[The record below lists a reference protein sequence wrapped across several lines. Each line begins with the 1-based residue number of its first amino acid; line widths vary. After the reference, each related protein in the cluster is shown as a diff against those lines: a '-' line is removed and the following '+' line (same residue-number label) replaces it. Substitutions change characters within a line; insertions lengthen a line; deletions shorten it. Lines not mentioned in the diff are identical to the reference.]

1 MIKYFP
7 YLFLGLLF
15 ACGGQPTSEQ
25 IIEDTPVFEQIS
37 ANASGIHFANTL
49 QEDVST
55 KENLL
60 DFDFF
65 YNGAGVGIA
74 DLNNDGLDDVF
85 FCGNQAENKL
95 YLNKGD
101 LQFEDIS
108 EKAGI
113 NVNKKWANGV
123 TFADVNADGWLDIYV
138 SQGGPFD
145 ANEKMNLLFI
155 NQQDST
161 FIESA
166 EAYGLNDNG
175 ISTQSVFFDYDK
187 DGDLDCMVMNE
198 NLLFG
203 IDPFNF
209 YKMIGVNRALFWNSC
224 SHLYQNNGGKFADV
238 TEAAGLLQPS
248 FGLGLVASDIND
260 DGWIDLYVANDY
272 YLPDALYINR
282 KDGTFSDDIKRKT
295 KQVSFYGMGADI
307 ADLNNDGLQD
317 IFVLD
322 MASQD
327 HYRAKTLMAS
337 MSTANFN
344 MLVNNFKFPHQ
355 YMFNS
360 LQMNTGIGQF
370 ANVAQ
375 MAGIAKTDWSWAG
388 LMVDWDN
395 DGQKEIFVSNGY
407 RKYALDNDF
416 KQEVD
421 KVKKQYD
428 GNVPTAV
435 KRNLYEMMPTEKLPN
450 VLYKNE
456 GNLHFKDIADKWGL
470 GAPSYSNG
478 AAYADL
484 DNDGD
489 LELVVNN
496 IDEKAFLY
504 KNLTT
509 EQGRGNYLRIK
520 ATDNANETFAKVY
533 IKYDGKVQMMENK
546 RVKGYLSATENVAH
560 FGLGTYE
567 KVDTVSVFFTDG
579 TVAEQ
584 YNVRVNQVVEITSAS
599 IPIPIPI
606 AIGIGIGI
614 GTSSGSTT
622 ASTQNSLFQQVSI
635 GSLKLFFK
643 HKENAYNDFAKEILL
658 PYKQSTLG
666 PVLTKGDINGDGKV
680 DLFVGGA
687 SGQAGRLFI
696 QENGK
701 FRSVKPEILIA
712 DAAAE
717 DMEAAFLDIDGD
729 GDQDL
734 YVVSGGNAFSANATN
749 YIDRLYLNDG
759 KGNLSK
765 SSTNF
770 SEFGTSG
777 KSVTPIDYDKDGD
790 MDLLVGNRITPQ
802 SYPKAAPSFIF
813 ENDDGIFKNVTEDIA
828 PELSNFGIINKVIA
842 TDFDQDGWQDFIA
855 VGEWTGIGIFQNQ
868 KGTFRDIS
876 DESDLT
882 NEKGWWF
889 SVSETDVNHDGLKD
903 YIVGNV
909 GLNIKHKASPASPFK
924 VYGNDFDANG
934 TFDVVLTSKYKGEYV
949 PSRGKECSSQQMP
962 FIKDKFPSYDEFAK
976 ASLEDIYGDKLNTS
990 VQAEANTFQS
1000 IILINKGKGVF
1011 EKSALPSQAQSFPL
1025 LTAVYYDVN
1034 QDGFEDAIIAGNI
1047 YDMEV
1052 ETPRLDGGSGM
1063 VLLSNQV
1070 DGYTV
1075 ASAAETG
1082 LFIDGDVKDLELVDI
1097 DGVAY
1102 LVAGRNGGLLSVFK
1116 VGQQQNL

>member
-1 MIKYFP
+1 MIKFVP
-7 YLFLGLLF
+7 YLFLFLLF
-15 ACGGQPTSEQ
+15 ACGNQPTGNS
-25 IIEDTPVFEQIS
+25 ITDNTPVFEQVS

-74 DLNNDGLDDVF
+74 DLNNDGLADIF
-85 FCGNQAENKL
+85 FCGNQEENKL

-101 LQFEDIS
+101 LAFEDIS
-108 EKAGI
+108 KKAGI
-113 NVNKKWANGV
+113 NANKKWANGV

-145 ANEKMNLLFI
+145 AADKKNLLYI

-161 FIESA
+161 FVESA
-166 EAYGLNDNG
+166 EAYGLDDNG

-203 IDPFNF
+203 LDPFNF
-209 YKMIGVNRALFWNSC
+209 YKMIGVNDALFWNSC
-224 SHLYQNNGGKFADV
+224 SHLYQNNNGKFTDV
-238 TEAAGLLQPS
+238 TEAAGLLKPS

-260 DGWIDLYVANDY
+260 DGWIDIYVANDY

-282 KDGTFSDDIKRKT
+282 KDGTFSDDIKSKT

-337 MSTANFN
+337 MSTDNFN
-344 MLVNNFKFPHQ
+344 MLVNNFKYPHQ

-370 ANVAQ
+370 TNTAQ
-375 MAGIAKTDWSWAG
+375 MAGISKTDWSWAG

-407 RKYALDNDF
+407 RRYALDNDF
-416 KQEVD
+416 KKEVD
-421 KVKKQYD
+421 KVKEQYKGD
-428 GNVPTAV
+428 VPTAI
-435 KRNLYEMMPTEKLPN
+435 KRNLYGMMPTEKLPN

-456 GNLHFKDIADKWGL
+456 GNFHFKDIAKNWGL

-509 EQGRGNYLRIK
+509 EQGRGNYLRVK
-520 ATDNANETFAKVY
+520 AEGNSTEAFSKVY
-533 IKYDGKVQMMENK
+533 IKYDGKMQMMESK

-560 FGLGTYE
+560 FGLGDVEEIDSVVVVWPRGSVTTITNIAANKTIE
-567 KVDTVSVFFTDG
+567 VGIKKSVVDDYKNPTNT
-579 TVAEQ
+579 T
-584 YNVRVNQVVEITSAS
+584 NQ
-599 IPIPIPI
+599 
-606 AIGIGIGI
+606 
-614 GTSSGSTT
+614 
-622 ASTQNSLFQQVSI
+622 LFQQVSI

-643 HKENAYNDFAKEILL
+643 HKENVYDDFAKEILL

-666 PVLTKGDINGDGKV
+666 PILSQGDINGDGKT

-687 SGQAGRLFI
+687 TGQAGRLFL

-701 FRSVKPEILIA
+701 FRSVKPEVLIS

-717 DMEAAFLDIDGD
+717 DMEAAFFDIDGD

-734 YVVSGGNAFSANATN
+734 YVVSGGNAFSADAAN
-749 YIDRLYLNDG
+749 YTDRLYLNDG

-765 SSTNF
+765 ASTNF

-777 KSVTPIDYDKDGD
+777 KSVTPIDYDNDGD
-790 MDLLVGNRITPQ
+790 LDLLVGNRITPQ

-813 ENDDGIFKNVTEDIA
+813 ENENGNFTNVTEDIA

-842 TDFDQDGWQDFIA
+842 TDFDQDGWMDFIA
-855 VGEWTGIGIFQNQ
+855 VGEWTGIGLFQNQ
-868 KGTFRDIS
+868 QGTFRDVS
-876 DESDLT
+876 GESDLT

-889 SVSETDVNHDGLKD
+889 SVSETDVNNDGLKD
-903 YIVGNV
+903 YIIGNV
-909 GLNIKHKASPASPFK
+909 GLNIKHKASADSPFK

-976 ASLEDIYGDKLNTS
+976 ASLEDVYGDKLKSS

-1000 IILINKGKGVF
+1000 IILINKGNGIF
-1011 EKSALPSQAQSFPL
+1011 EKAALPNPAQSFPL
-1025 LTAVYYDVN
+1025 LSAVFYDVN
-1034 QDGFEDAIIAGNI
+1034 KDGFEDAIIAGNI

-1075 ASAAETG
+1075 VSPAETG
-1082 LFIDGDVKDLELVDI
+1082 LFIDGDVKDLELIGV
-1097 DGVAY
+1097 DGVSY
-1102 LVAGRNGGLLSVFK
+1102 LVASRNGGLLSVFK
-1116 VGQQQNL
+1116 VGNSVSF

>member
-1 MIKYFP
+1 MIKYIP
-7 YLFLGLLF
+7 YLLLGLLF
-15 ACGGQPTSEQ
+15 ACGGQPTGNQVGEN
-25 IIEDTPVFEQIS
+25 TPVFEQVS
-37 ANASGIHFANTL
+37 ANTSGIHFANIL
-49 QEDVST
+49 KEDVST

-74 DLNNDGLDDVF
+74 DLNNDGLDDIF
-85 FCGNQAENKL
+85 FCGNQTLNKL

-101 LQFEDIS
+101 LKFEDIS
-108 EKAGI
+108 ESAGI
-113 NVNKKWANGV
+113 NVNKRWSNGV

-138 SQGGPFD
+138 SQGGPYDVD
-145 ANEKMNLLFI
+145 AKSNLLYI
-155 NQQDST
+155 NQKDLT
-161 FIESA
+161 FVESA
-166 EAYGLNDNG
+166 EAYGLGDKG

-203 IDPFNF
+203 VDPFNF
-209 YKMIGVNRALFWNSC
+209 YKMIGVNPSLFWNSC
-224 SHLYQNNGGKFADV
+224 SHLYQNNAGKFTDV
-238 TEAAGLLQPS
+238 TKAAGLLQPS
-248 FGLGLVASDIND
+248 FGLGLVASDVND
-260 DGWIDLYVANDY
+260 DGWIDIYVANDY

-282 KDGTFSDDIKRKT
+282 KDGTFSDDIKSKT

-337 MSTANFN
+337 MSTENFS

-355 YMFNS
+355 YMFNT
-360 LQMNTGIGQF
+360 LQMNTGAGQF
-370 ANVAQ
+370 SNAAQ

-407 RKYALDNDF
+407 RRYALDNDF
-416 KQEVD
+416 KAEVD

-428 GNVPTAV
+428 GKVPTAV
-435 KRNLYEMMPTEKLPN
+435 KRNLYAMMPTEKLPN
-450 VLYKNE
+450 ILYKNK
-456 GNLHFKDIADKWGL
+456 GNFHFKNIADQWGL

-496 IDEKAFLY
+496 IDKKAFLY

-509 EQGRGNYLRIK
+509 EQGRGNYLRVK
-520 ATDNANETFAKVY
+520 TTEDTKEAFAKVY
-533 IKYDGKVQMMENK
+533 IKYDGKVQMMEHK

-560 FGLGTYE
+560 FGLGAYE
-567 KVDTVSVFFTDG
+567 KVDTVSVVFADG
-579 TVAEQ
+579 TVSEQ
-584 YNVRVNQVVEITSAS
+584 YNVPVNQVLTMESAS
-599 IPIPIPI
+599 R
-606 AIGIGIGI
+606 
-614 GTSSGSTT
+614 TSSSGSTKT
-622 ASTQNSLFQQVSI
+622 STQNNLFQQVSI

-643 HKENAYNDFAKEILL
+643 HKENVYDDFAKEVLL

-666 PVLTKGDINGDGKV
+666 PILTKGDINGDGKT

-687 SGQAGRLFI
+687 AGQAGRLFI

-701 FRSVKPEILIA
+701 FNSVKPEILIA

-717 DMEAAFLDIDGD
+717 DMEAAFVDVDGD

-734 YVVSGGNAFSANATN
+734 YVVSGGNAFSADAAN
-749 YIDRLYLNDG
+749 YTDRLYLNDG
-759 KGNLSK
+759 RGNLSK
-765 SSTNF
+765 ATTNF

-813 ENDDGIFKNVTEDIA
+813 ENNNGTFTNVTEDIA

-855 VGEWTGIGIFQNQ
+855 VGEWTSIGIFQNQ
-868 KGTFRDIS
+868 QGTFRDIS
-876 DESDLT
+876 DESNLD

-889 SVSETDVNHDGLKD
+889 SVSETDVNNDSLKD

-909 GLNIKHKASPASPFK
+909 GLNIKHKASVESPFK

-976 ASLEDIYGDKLNTS
+976 ASLEDVYGDKLNTS
-990 VQAEANTFQS
+990 VQAEANTFES
-1000 IILINKGKGVF
+1000 IVLINKGKGVF
-1011 EKSALPSQAQSFPL
+1011 KKATLPTQAQSFPL

-1034 QDGFEDAIIAGNI
+1034 NDGFEDAIIAGNI

-1075 ASAAETG
+1075 VSPAETG
-1082 LFIDGDVKDLELVDI
+1082 LFIDGDVKDLELIAVD
-1097 DGVAY
+1097 GTTY
-1102 LVAGRNGGLLSVFK
+1102 LVAGRNSGLLSVFA
-1116 VGQQQNL
+1116 VGNSPSL

>member
-1 MIKYFP
+1 MIKFVP
-7 YLFLGLLF
+7 YLLLMILF
-15 ACGGQPTSEQ
+15 ACGDQPTGNQ
-25 IIEDTPVFEQIS
+25 ITENTPVFEKVS
-37 ANASGIHFANTL
+37 ANASGIHFANNI

-74 DLNNDGLDDVF
+74 DLNNDGLDDIF
-85 FCGNQAENKL
+85 FCGNQEENKL

-108 EKAGI
+108 KKAGL
-113 NVNKKWANGV
+113 NTNKQWSNGV

-138 SQGGPFD
+138 SQGGPYD
-145 ANEKMNLLFI
+145 ANEKKNLLFI

-161 FIESA
+161 FVESA
-166 EAYGLNDNG
+166 EAYGLADNG

-203 IDPFNF
+203 VDPFNF
-209 YKMIGVNRALFWNSC
+209 YKMIGVNDALFRNSC
-224 SHLYQNNGGKFADV
+224 SHLYQNNGGKFTDV

-248 FGLGLVASDIND
+248 FGLGLVASDVND

-282 KDGTFSDDIKRKT
+282 KDGTFSDEIKRKT
-295 KQVSFYGMGADI
+295 NQISFYGMGADI

-337 MSTANFN
+337 MSTDNFN
-344 MLVNNFKFPHQ
+344 MLVNNFKYPHQ

-360 LQMNTGIGQF
+360 LQMNSGIGQF
-370 ANVAQ
+370 NNFAQ

-416 KQEVD
+416 KNEVD
-421 KVKKQYD
+421 KVKNQYD

-456 GNLHFKDIADKWGL
+456 GNFHFKDIADKWGL

-504 KNLTT
+504 KNLST

-520 ATDNANETFAKVY
+520 LAANSKEAFAKVY
-533 IKYDGKVQMMENK
+533 IKYDGKVQMMETK

-560 FGLGTYE
+560 FGLGNIE
-567 KVDTVSVFFTDG
+567 KVDTVSVVFEDG

-584 YNVRVNQVVEITSAS
+584 YNVPVNQVLEMESAS
-599 IPIPIPI
+599 R
-606 AIGIGIGI
+606 
-614 GTSSGSTT
+614 TLSSGSTKAT
-622 ASTQNSLFQQVSI
+622 NPNSLFQQVSI

-643 HKENAYNDFAKEILL
+643 HKENTYNDFAKEILL

-666 PVLTKGDINGDGKV
+666 PILTKGDINGDGKE

-696 QENGK
+696 QQDGK
-701 FRSVKPEILIA
+701 FKSIKPEVFIA

-734 YVVSGGNAFSANATN
+734 YVVSGGNAFSGNAAN
-749 YIDRLYLNDG
+749 YIDRLYFNDG

-765 SSTNF
+765 STNNNF
-770 SEFGTSG
+770 SEFGVSG

-802 SYPKAAPSFIF
+802 SYPKSAPSFIF
-813 ENDDGIFKNVTEDIA
+813 ENDNGTFTNVTEDIA
-828 PELSNFGIINKVIA
+828 PELTNFGIINKVIA
-842 TDFDQDGWQDFIA
+842 TDFDKDGWQDFIA

-868 KGTFRDIS
+868 NGTFRDIS

-882 NEKGWWF
+882 DEKGWWF
-889 SVSETDVNHDGLKD
+889 SVSETDINKDELKD
-903 YIVGNV
+903 YIIGNV
-909 GLNIKHKASPASPFK
+909 GLNIKHKASPDSPFK

-949 PSRGKECSSQQMP
+949 PSRGRECSSQQMP

-976 ASLEDIYGDKLNTS
+976 ASLEDVYGDKLNTS
-990 VQAEANTFQS
+990 VQAEATTFAS
-1000 IILINKGKGVF
+1000 IVLINKGKGVF
-1011 EKSALPSQAQSFPL
+1011 EQKALPNLAQSFPL
-1025 LTAVYYDVN
+1025 LSAVFHDVN
-1034 QDGFEDAIIAGNI
+1034 QDGFEDAIIGGTI

-1052 ETPRLDGGSGM
+1052 ETPRLDGGSGL
-1063 VLLSNQV
+1063 VLLSNQA

-1075 ASAAETG
+1075 ANPVETG
-1082 LFIDGDVKDLELVDI
+1082 LYIEGDVKDLELISV
-1097 DGVAY
+1097 GGTRY
-1102 LVAGRNGGLLSVFK
+1102 LVAGRNGGLLSVFA
-1116 VGQQQNL
+1116 VGSSPEL

>member
-1 MIKYFP
+1 MIKYIP
-7 YLFLGLLF
+7 YLLLGLLF
-15 ACGGQPTSEQ
+15 ACGGQITGNQTGEN
-25 IIEDTPVFEQIS
+25 TPVFEQIP
-37 ANASGIHFANTL
+37 ANASGIHFANIL
-49 QEDVST
+49 KEDVST

-74 DLNNDGLDDVF
+74 DLNNDGLEDIF
-85 FCGNQAENKL
+85 FCGNQAQNKL

-101 LQFEDIS
+101 LKFEDIS
-108 EKAGI
+108 EQAGI
-113 NVNKKWANGV
+113 NANKRWSNGV

-138 SQGGPFD
+138 SQGGPYDVD
-145 ANEKMNLLFI
+145 AKMNLLYI
-155 NQQDST
+155 NQKDLT
-161 FIESA
+161 FVESA
-166 EAYGLNDNG
+166 EAYGLDDKG

-203 IDPFNF
+203 VDPFNF
-209 YKMIGVNRALFWNSC
+209 YKMIGVNRSLFWNSC
-224 SHLYQNNGGKFADV
+224 SHLYQNNDGKFTDV

-248 FGLGLVASDIND
+248 FGLGLVASDVND
-260 DGWIDLYVANDY
+260 DGWIDIYVANDY

-282 KDGTFSDDIKRKT
+282 KNGTFSDDIKSKT

-337 MSTANFN
+337 MSTSNFS
-344 MLVNNFKFPHQ
+344 MLVDNFKFPHQ
-355 YMFNS
+355 YMFNT
-360 LQMNTGIGQF
+360 LQMNTGAGQF
-370 ANVAQ
+370 NNVAQ

-407 RKYALDNDF
+407 RRYALDNDF
-416 KQEVD
+416 KAEVD

-428 GNVPTAV
+428 GKVPTAI
-435 KRNLYEMMPTEKLPN
+435 KRNLYDMMPTEKLPN
-450 VLYKNE
+450 VLYRNE

-520 ATDNANETFAKVY
+520 ATDNTKEAFAKIY

-560 FGLGTYE
+560 FGLGAYE
-567 KVDTVSVFFTDG
+567 TVDTVSVVFADG

-584 YNVRVNQVVEITSAS
+584 YNVPVNQVLTID
-599 IPIPIPI
+599 
-606 AIGIGIGI
+606 
-614 GTSSGSTT
+614 SGSSNSSSESTK
-622 ASTQNSLFQQVSI
+622 ASNQNKFFQQVSI

-643 HKENAYNDFAKEILL
+643 HKENLYNDFAEEILL

-666 PVLTKGDINGDGKV
+666 PILTKGDINGDGKE
-680 DLFVGGA
+680 DLFIGGA
-687 SGQAGRLFI
+687 AGQAGRLFV

-701 FRSVKPEILIA
+701 FKSVKPEVLIA

-734 YVVSGGNAFSANATN
+734 YVVSGGNAFSANAAN
-749 YIDRLYLNDG
+749 YTDRLYLNDG

-813 ENDDGIFKNVTEDIA
+813 ENNNGTFTNVTEDIA
-828 PELSNFGIINKVIA
+828 PALRNFGIINKVIA
-842 TDFDQDGWQDFIA
+842 TDFDQDGWMDFIA

-868 KGTFRDIS
+868 KGTFKDIS
-876 DESDLT
+876 DKSDLT
-882 NEKGWWF
+882 SEKGWWF
-889 SVSETDVNHDGLKD
+889 SVSETDVNNDGLKD

-909 GLNIKHKASPASPFK
+909 GLNIKHKASPDSPFK

-976 ASLEDIYGDKLNTS
+976 ASLEDVYGDKLNSS

-1000 IILINKGKGVF
+1000 ILLINKGKGVF
-1011 EKSALPSQAQSFPL
+1011 EKSALPRPAQSFPL

-1034 QDGFEDAIIAGNI
+1034 NDGFEDAIIAGNI

-1075 ASAAETG
+1075 VSAAETG
-1082 LFIDGDVKDLELVDI
+1082 LFIDGDVKDLELISI
-1097 DGVAY
+1097 DGVSY
-1102 LVAGRNGGLLSVFK
+1102 LVAGRNGGLLGVFA
-1116 VGQQQNL
+1116 VGNSPSL

>member
-1 MIKYFP
+1 MVSPLPMSMPMVGWIFMCLKV
-7 YLFLGLLF
+7 GLLMPN
-15 ACGGQPTSEQ
+15 AKRKTSYYTSINKILTFTE
-25 IIEDTPVFEQIS
+25 S
-37 ANASGIHFANTL
+37 A
-49 QEDVST
+49 E
-55 KENLL
+55 E
-60 DFDFF
+60 
-65 YNGAGVGIA
+65 Y
-74 DLNNDGLDDVF
+74 GLDD
-85 FCGNQAENKL
+85 K
-95 YLNKGD
+95 
-101 LQFEDIS
+101 
-108 EKAGI
+108 
-113 NVNKKWANGV
+113 
-123 TFADVNADGWLDIYV
+123 
-138 SQGGPFD
+138 
-145 ANEKMNLLFI
+145 
-155 NQQDST
+155 
-161 FIESA
+161 
-166 EAYGLNDNG
+166 G

-203 IDPFNF
+203 VDPFNF
-209 YKMIGVNRALFWNSC
+209 YKMIGVNPSLFWNSC
-224 SHLYQNNGGKFADV
+224 SHLYQNNDGKFTDV

-248 FGLGLVASDIND
+248 FGLGLVASDVND
-260 DGWIDLYVANDY
+260 DGWIDIYVANDY

-282 KDGTFSDDIKRKT
+282 KNGTFSDDIKSKT

-337 MSTANFN
+337 MSTDNFS
-344 MLVNNFKFPHQ
+344 MLVDNFKFPHQ

-360 LQMNTGIGQF
+360 LQMNTGAGQF
-370 ANVAQ
+370 NNVAQ

-407 RKYALDNDF
+407 RRYALDNDF
-416 KQEVD
+416 KAEVD

-428 GNVPTAV
+428 GNVPTAI
-435 KRNLYEMMPTEKLPN
+435 KRNLYAMMPTEKLPN
-450 VLYKNE
+450 VLYRNE

-520 ATDNANETFAKVY
+520 ATDGTKEAFAKVY

-567 KVDTVSVFFTDG
+567 TVDTVSVLFADG
-579 TVAEQ
+579 TVSEQ
-584 YNVRVNQVVEITSAS
+584 YNLPVNQVLKITSAS
-599 IPIPIPI
+599 S
-606 AIGIGIGI
+606 
-614 GTSSGSTT
+614 TSSSGSTKV
-622 ASTQNSLFQQVSI
+622 SSQNKLFQQVSI

-666 PVLTKGDINGDGKV
+666 PILTKGDINGDGKT

-687 SGQAGRLFI
+687 AGQAGRLFV

-701 FRSVKPEILIA
+701 FKSIKPEALIT

-734 YVVSGGNAFSANATN
+734 YVVSGGNAFSANAAN
-749 YIDRLYLNDG
+749 YTDRLYLNDG

-765 SSTNF
+765 ANTNF

-813 ENDDGIFKNVTEDIA
+813 ENNNGTFTNVTEDIA
-828 PELSNFGIINKVIA
+828 PELSKFGIINKVIA
-842 TDFDQDGWQDFIA
+842 TDFDNDGWQDFIA
-855 VGEWTGIGIFQNQ
+855 VGEWTGIGLFQNQ
-868 KGTFRDIS
+868 QGTFRNIS
-876 DESDLT
+876 GESDLD

-889 SVSETDVNHDGLKD
+889 SVSETDVNNDGLKD

-909 GLNIKHKASPASPFK
+909 GLNIKHKASADSPFK

-976 ASLEDIYGDKLNTS
+976 ASLEDVYGDKLNTS

-1000 IILINKGKGVF
+1000 ILLINKGDGVF
-1011 EKSALPSQAQSFPL
+1011 EKATLPSSAQSFPL

-1034 QDGFEDAIIAGNI
+1034 NDGFEDAIIAGNI

-1070 DGYTV
+1070 DGYTLV
-1075 ASAAETG
+1075 SAAETG
-1082 LFIDGDVKDLELVDI
+1082 LFIDGDVKDLELISVD
-1097 DGVAY
+1097 GTSY
-1102 LVAGRNGGLLSVFK
+1102 LVAGRNGGLLSVFAF
-1116 VGQQQNL
+1116 GDSPSL

>member
-1 MIKYFP
+1 MLKYIP
-7 YLFLGLLF
+7 YLLLGLLF
-15 ACGGQPTSEQ
+15 ACGGQSTGHQ
-25 IIEDTPVFEQIS
+25 ISKNTPVFEQVS
-37 ANASGIHFANTL
+37 ASASGIHFANNL

-74 DLNNDGLDDVF
+74 DLNNDGLDDIF
-85 FCGNQAENKL
+85 FCGNQAANKL

-113 NVNKKWANGV
+113 NANKKWSNGV

-145 ANEKMNLLFI
+145 AAEKKNLLYI

-161 FIESA
+161 FVESA
-166 EAYGLNDNG
+166 KAYGLDDEG
-175 ISTQSVFFDYDK
+175 ISTQAVFFDYDK

-203 IDPFNF
+203 VDPFNF
-209 YKMIGVNRALFWNSC
+209 YKMIGVNKSLFWNSC
-224 SHLYQNNGGKFADV
+224 SHLYQNNDGKFSDV

-248 FGLGLVASDIND
+248 FGLGLVASDVND

-282 KDGTFSDDIKRKT
+282 KNGTFSDEIKNKT

-337 MSTANFN
+337 MSTDNFS
-344 MLVNNFKFPHQ
+344 MLVNNFKYPHQ

-360 LQMNTGIGQF
+360 LQINTGIGQF
-370 ANVAQ
+370 TNRAQ
-375 MAGIAKTDWSWAG
+375 MAGISKTDWSWAG

-395 DGQKEIFVSNGY
+395 DGEKEIFVSNGY
-407 RKYALDNDF
+407 RRYALDNDF

-421 KVKKQYD
+421 KVKEQYKGD
-428 GNVPTAV
+428 VPTAV
-435 KRNLYEMMPTEKLPN
+435 KRNLYSMMPTEKLPN

-456 GNLHFKDIADKWGL
+456 GDFHFKDIAKNWGL

-504 KNLTT
+504 KNLST

-520 ATDNANETFAKVY
+520 TTNNAQEAFAKVY

-567 KVDTVSVFFTDG
+567 KVDTVSIIFADG
-579 TVAEQ
+579 TVSEQ
-584 YNVRVNQVVEITSAS
+584 YDVPVNQILTIESDS
-599 IPIPIPI
+599 RNS
-606 AIGIGIGI
+606 GI
-614 GTSSGSTT
+614 SSPKNT
-622 ASTQNSLFQQVSI
+622 ASNNLFEQVSI

-643 HKENAYNDFAKEILL
+643 HKENRYDDFAKEILL

-666 PVLTKGDINGDGKV
+666 PILTKGDVNGDGKT

-687 SGQAGRLFI
+687 SGQAGRLFV

-701 FRSVKPEILIA
+701 FRSVKPEVLIA

-717 DMEAAFLDIDGD
+717 DMEAAFFDIDGD

-734 YVVSGGNAFSANATN
+734 YVVSGGNAFAANAAN
-749 YIDRLYLNDG
+749 YRDRLYINDG

-765 SSTNF
+765 STNNF
-770 SEFGTSG
+770 SDFGVSG
-777 KSVTPIDYDKDGD
+777 KSVTPIDYDNDGD
-790 MDLLVGNRITPQ
+790 LDLLVGNRITPQ

-813 ENDDGIFKNVTEDIA
+813 ENEKGTFTNVTEDIA

-842 TDFDQDGWQDFIA
+842 TDFDNDGDQDFIA

-868 KGTFRDIS
+868 NGTFRDIS
-876 DESDLT
+876 EESDLT

-889 SVSETDVNHDGLKD
+889 SVSETDVNNDGLKD

-909 GLNIKHKASPASPFK
+909 GLNIKHKASTDSPFK

-976 ASLEDIYGDKLNTS
+976 ASLEDVYGDKLNTS

-1000 IILINKGKGVF
+1000 IVLLNKGKGVF
-1011 EKSALPSQAQSFPL
+1011 EKSALPNPAQSFPL
-1025 LTAVYYDVN
+1025 LTAVYYDLN
-1034 QDGFEDAIIAGNI
+1034 NDGFEDAIIAGNI

-1075 ASAAETG
+1075 VSPAETG
-1082 LFIDGDVKDLELVDI
+1082 LFIDGDAKDLELIAV
-1097 DGVAY
+1097 GGTSY
-1102 LVAGRNGGLLSVFK
+1102 LVAGQNGGLLSVFR

>member
-1 MIKYFP
+1 MIKYIP
-7 YLFLGLLF
+7 YLLLGLLF
-15 ACGGQPTSEQ
+15 ACGGQTTGNQ
-25 IIEDTPVFEQIS
+25 IGENTPVFEQVS

-49 QEDVST
+49 KEDVST

-74 DLNNDGLDDVF
+74 DLNNDGLEDIF
-85 FCGNQAENKL
+85 FCGNQTQNKL

-101 LQFEDIS
+101 LKFEDIS

-113 NVNKKWANGV
+113 NANKRWSNGV

-138 SQGGPFD
+138 SQGGPYD
-145 ANEKMNLLFI
+145 VNAKSNLLYI

-161 FIESA
+161 FVESA
-166 EAYGLNDNG
+166 EVYGLDDKG

-203 IDPFNF
+203 VDPFNF
-209 YKMIGVNRALFWNSC
+209 YKMIGVNRSLFWNSC
-224 SHLYQNNGGKFADV
+224 SHLYQNNDGKFTDV

-248 FGLGLVASDIND
+248 FGLGLVASDVND
-260 DGWIDLYVANDY
+260 DGWIDIYVANDY

-282 KDGTFSDDIKRKT
+282 KNGTFSDDIKSKT

-337 MSTANFN
+337 MSTDNFS
-344 MLVNNFKFPHQ
+344 MLVDNFKFPHQ

-360 LQMNTGIGQF
+360 LQMNTGAGQF
-370 ANVAQ
+370 NNVAQ

-407 RKYALDNDF
+407 RRYALDNDF
-416 KQEVD
+416 KAEVD

-428 GNVPTAV
+428 GKVPTAV
-435 KRNLYEMMPTEKLPN
+435 KRNLYDMMPTEKLPN

-456 GNLHFKDIADKWGL
+456 GNLHFKDIANKWGL

-478 AAYADL
+478 AVYADL

-520 ATDNANETFAKVY
+520 ATDGTKEAFAKVY

-560 FGLGTYE
+560 FGLGAYKT
-567 KVDTVSVFFTDG
+567 VDTVSVVFADG

-584 YNVRVNQVVEITSAS
+584 YNVPVNQVVEITSAS
-599 IPIPIPI
+599 R
-606 AIGIGIGI
+606 
-614 GTSSGSTT
+614 TLSSGSTK
-622 ASTQNSLFQQVSI
+622 APAANQLFQQVSI

-643 HKENAYNDFAKEILL
+643 HKENAYDDFAKEILL

-666 PVLTKGDINGDGKV
+666 PILTKGDVNGDGKA

-687 SGQAGRLFI
+687 AGQAGRLFI

-701 FRSVKPEILIA
+701 FKSVKPEVLIA

-734 YVVSGGNAFSANATN
+734 YVVSGGNAFSADAAN
-749 YIDRLYLNDG
+749 YTDRLYLNDG

-802 SYPKAAPSFIF
+802 SYPKPAPSFIF
-813 ENDDGIFKNVTEDIA
+813 ENNNGTFTNVTEDIA

-842 TDFDQDGWQDFIA
+842 TDFDQDGWMDFIA
-855 VGEWTGIGIFQNQ
+855 VGEWTGIGLFQNQ
-868 KGTFRDIS
+868 QGTFRDIS
-876 DESDLT
+876 GESDLD

-889 SVSETDVNHDGLKD
+889 SVSETDVNNDGLKD

-909 GLNIKHKASPASPFK
+909 GLNIKHKASAESPFK

-976 ASLEDIYGDKLNTS
+976 ASLEDVYGDKLNTL
-990 VQAEANTFQS
+990 VQAEANTFES
-1000 IILINKGKGVF
+1000 ILLINKGKGVF
-1011 EKSALPSQAQSFPL
+1011 EKSALPRPAQSFPL
-1025 LTAVYYDVN
+1025 LTAVYHDVN
-1034 QDGFEDAIIAGNI
+1034 KDGFEDAIIAGNI
-1047 YDMEV
+1047 YDTEV

-1075 ASAAETG
+1075 VSPAETG
-1082 LFIDGDVKDLELVDI
+1082 LFIDGDVKDLELISI

-1102 LVAGRNGGLLSVFK
+1102 LVAGRNGGLLSVFA
-1116 VGQQQNL
+1116 VGNSPSL

>member
-1 MIKYFP
+1 MIKYIP
-7 YLFLGLLF
+7 YLLLGLLF
-15 ACGGQPTSEQ
+15 ACGGQTTRNQ
-25 IIEDTPVFEQIS
+25 IGENTPVFEQVS

-49 QEDVST
+49 KEDVST

-74 DLNNDGLDDVF
+74 DLNNDGLEDIF
-85 FCGNQAENKL
+85 FCGNQAQNKL

-101 LQFEDIS
+101 LKFEDIS

-113 NVNKKWANGV
+113 NANKRWSNGV

-138 SQGGPFD
+138 SQGGPYD
-145 ANEKMNLLFI
+145 VNAKSNLLYI

-161 FIESA
+161 FVESA
-166 EAYGLNDNG
+166 EVYGLDDKG

-203 IDPFNF
+203 VDPFNF
-209 YKMIGVNRALFWNSC
+209 YKMIGVNRSLFWNSC
-224 SHLYQNNGGKFADV
+224 SHLYQNNDGKFTDV

-248 FGLGLVASDIND
+248 FGLGLVASDVND
-260 DGWIDLYVANDY
+260 DGWIDIYVANDY

-282 KDGTFSDDIKRKT
+282 KNGTFSDDIKSKT

-337 MSTANFN
+337 MSTDNFS
-344 MLVNNFKFPHQ
+344 MLVDNFKFPHQ

-360 LQMNTGIGQF
+360 LQMNTGAGQF
-370 ANVAQ
+370 NNVAQ

-407 RKYALDNDF
+407 RRYALDNDF
-416 KQEVD
+416 KAEVD

-428 GNVPTAV
+428 GKVPTAV
-435 KRNLYEMMPTEKLPN
+435 KRNLYDMMPTEKLPN

-456 GNLHFKDIADKWGL
+456 GNLHFKDIANKWGL

-520 ATDNANETFAKVY
+520 ATDGTKEAFAKVY

-560 FGLGTYE
+560 FGLGAYKT
-567 KVDTVSVFFTDG
+567 VDTVSVVFADG

-584 YNVRVNQVVEITSAS
+584 YNVPVNQVVEITSAS
-599 IPIPIPI
+599 R
-606 AIGIGIGI
+606 
-614 GTSSGSTT
+614 TLSSGSTK
-622 ASTQNSLFQQVSI
+622 APAANQLFQQVSI

-643 HKENAYNDFAKEILL
+643 HKENAYDDFAKEILL

-666 PVLTKGDINGDGKV
+666 PILTKGDVNGDGKA

-687 SGQAGRLFI
+687 AGQAGRLFI

-701 FRSVKPEILIA
+701 FKSVKPEVLIA

-734 YVVSGGNAFSANATN
+734 YVVSGGNAFSADAAN
-749 YIDRLYLNDG
+749 YTDRLYLNDG

-802 SYPKAAPSFIF
+802 SYPKPAPSFIF
-813 ENDDGIFKNVTEDIA
+813 ENNNGTFTNVTEDIA
-828 PELSNFGIINKVIA
+828 PELSDFGIINKVIA
-842 TDFDQDGWQDFIA
+842 TDFDQDGWMDFIA
-855 VGEWTGIGIFQNQ
+855 VGEWTGIGLFQNQ
-868 KGTFRDIS
+868 QGTFRDIS
-876 DESDLT
+876 GESDLD

-889 SVSETDVNHDGLKD
+889 SVSETDVNNDGLKD

-909 GLNIKHKASPASPFK
+909 GLNIKHKASAESPFK

-976 ASLEDIYGDKLNTS
+976 ASLEDVYGDKLNTS

-1000 IILINKGKGVF
+1000 ILLINKGNRVF
-1011 EKSALPSQAQSFPL
+1011 EKAALPRQAQSFPL
-1025 LTAVYYDVN
+1025 LTAVYYDLN
-1034 QDGFEDAIIAGNI
+1034 NDGFEDAIIAGNI

-1075 ASAAETG
+1075 VSPAETG
-1082 LFIDGDVKDLELVDI
+1082 LFIDGDVKDLELISV
-1097 DGVAY
+1097 GGTSY
-1102 LVAGRNGGLLSVFK
+1102 LVAGRNGGLLSVFA
-1116 VGQQQNL
+1116 VGNSPSL

>member
-1 MIKYFP
+1 MIKYIP
-7 YLFLGLLF
+7 YLLLGLLF
-15 ACGGQPTSEQ
+15 ACGGQTTGNQ
-25 IIEDTPVFEQIS
+25 IGENTPVFEQVS

-49 QEDVST
+49 KEDVST

-74 DLNNDGLDDVF
+74 DLNNDGLEDIF
-85 FCGNQAENKL
+85 FCGNQTQNKL

-101 LQFEDIS
+101 LKFEDIS

-113 NVNKKWANGV
+113 NANKRWSNGV

-138 SQGGPFD
+138 SQGGPYD
-145 ANEKMNLLFI
+145 VNAKSNLLYI

-161 FIESA
+161 FVESA
-166 EAYGLNDNG
+166 EVYGLDDKG

-203 IDPFNF
+203 VDPFNF
-209 YKMIGVNRALFWNSC
+209 YKMIGVNRSLFWNSC
-224 SHLYQNNGGKFADV
+224 SHLYQNNDGKFTDV

-248 FGLGLVASDIND
+248 FGLGLVASDVND
-260 DGWIDLYVANDY
+260 DGWIDIYVANDY

-282 KDGTFSDDIKRKT
+282 KNGTFSDDIKSKT

-337 MSTANFN
+337 MSTDNFS
-344 MLVNNFKFPHQ
+344 MLVDNFKFPHQ

-360 LQMNTGIGQF
+360 LQMNTGAGQF
-370 ANVAQ
+370 NNVAQ

-407 RKYALDNDF
+407 RRYALDNDF
-416 KQEVD
+416 KAEVD

-428 GNVPTAV
+428 GKVPTAV
-435 KRNLYEMMPTEKLPN
+435 KRNLYDMMPTEKLPN

-456 GNLHFKDIADKWGL
+456 GNLHFKDIANKWGL

-478 AAYADL
+478 AVYADL

-520 ATDNANETFAKVY
+520 ATDGTKEAFAKVY

-560 FGLGTYE
+560 FGLGAYKT
-567 KVDTVSVFFTDG
+567 VDTVSVVFADG

-584 YNVRVNQVVEITSAS
+584 YNVPVNQVVEITSAS
-599 IPIPIPI
+599 R
-606 AIGIGIGI
+606 
-614 GTSSGSTT
+614 TLSSGSTK
-622 ASTQNSLFQQVSI
+622 APAANQLFQQVSI

-643 HKENAYNDFAKEILL
+643 HKENAYDDFAKEILL

-666 PVLTKGDINGDGKV
+666 PILTKGDVNGDGKA

-687 SGQAGRLFI
+687 AGQAGRLFI

-701 FRSVKPEILIA
+701 FKSVKPEVLIA

-734 YVVSGGNAFSANATN
+734 YVVSGGNAFSADAAN
-749 YIDRLYLNDG
+749 YTDRLYLNDG

-802 SYPKAAPSFIF
+802 SYPKPAPSFIF
-813 ENDDGIFKNVTEDIA
+813 ENNNGTFTNVTEDIA

-842 TDFDQDGWQDFIA
+842 TDFDQDGWMDFIA
-855 VGEWTGIGIFQNQ
+855 VGEWTGIGLFQNQ
-868 KGTFRDIS
+868 QGTFRDIS
-876 DESDLT
+876 GESDLD

-889 SVSETDVNHDGLKD
+889 SVSETDVNNDGLKD

-909 GLNIKHKASPASPFK
+909 GLNIKHKASAESPFK

-976 ASLEDIYGDKLNTS
+976 ASLEDVYGDKLNTS
-990 VQAEANTFQS
+990 VQAEANTFES
-1000 IILINKGKGVF
+1000 ILLINKGKGVF
-1011 EKSALPSQAQSFPL
+1011 EKSALPRPAQSFPL
-1025 LTAVYYDVN
+1025 LTAVYHDVN
-1034 QDGFEDAIIAGNI
+1034 KDGFEDAIIAGNI
-1047 YDMEV
+1047 YDTEV

-1075 ASAAETG
+1075 VSPAETG
-1082 LFIDGDVKDLELVDI
+1082 LFIDGDVKDLELISI

-1102 LVAGRNGGLLSVFK
+1102 LVAGRNGGLLSVFA
-1116 VGQQQNL
+1116 VGNSPSL

>member
-1 MIKYFP
+1 MLKYSSFL
-7 YLFLGLLF
+7 LFLFLLF
-15 ACGGQPTSEQ
+15 ACGDQQAGQQTT
-25 IIEDTPVFEQIS
+25 DNRPVFEKIS
-37 ANASGIHFANTL
+37 ASSSGIDFSNTIK
-49 QEDVST
+49 ENVET

-74 DLNNDGLDDVF
+74 DLNNDGLDDIF
-85 FCGNQAENKL
+85 FCANQGENKL

-101 LQFEDIS
+101 LKFEDIS
-108 EKAGI
+108 KKAGI
-113 NVNKKWANGV
+113 NANKQWSNGV

-138 SQGGPFD
+138 SQGGPYD
-145 ANEKMNLLFI
+145 ADQKKNLLFI
-155 NQQDST
+155 NQKDLT
-161 FIESA
+161 FKESA
-166 EAYGLNDNG
+166 EEYGLADNG
-175 ISTQSVFFDYDK
+175 ISTQAVFFDYDK

-203 IDPFNF
+203 VDPLNF
-209 YKMIGVNRALFWNSC
+209 YKMIGVNDALFRNSC
-224 SHLYQNNGGKFADV
+224 SHLYQNNGGKFTDV
-238 TEAAGLLQPS
+238 TEAAGLLKPS

-260 DGWIDLYVANDY
+260 DGWTDLYIANDY
-272 YLPDALYINR
+272 YLPDAMYINR
-282 KDGTFSDDIKRKT
+282 KDGTFSDDIKNKT

-337 MSTANFN
+337 MSTDNFN
-344 MLVNNFKFPHQ
+344 MLVNRFQYQYQ

-370 ANVAQ
+370 TNTAQ
-375 MAGIAKTDWSWAG
+375 MAGVAKTDWSWAG

-416 KQEVD
+416 KNEVNR
-421 KVKKQYD
+421 VKRQYD
-428 GNVPTAV
+428 GNVPIAV
-435 KRNLYEMMPTEKLPN
+435 KRKLYEQMPTEKLPN
-450 VLYKNE
+450 LLYKNQ
-456 GNLHFKDIADKWGL
+456 GDFKFENVAKNWGL

-504 KNLTT
+504 KNLTV
-509 EQGRGNYLRIK
+509 EQKRGNYLRIK
-520 ATDNANETFAKVY
+520 TKGNSTEPFSKVY
-533 IKYDGKVQMMENK
+533 IKYDGQIQMVENK

-560 FGLGTYE
+560 FGLGEVE
-567 KVDTVSVFFTDG
+567 KVDSVVIIWNKGAITTMTNVDVNKELE
-579 TVAEQ
+579 VAIQ
-584 YNVRVNQVVEITSAS
+584 KSSNGVYTS
-599 IPIPIPI
+599 INNRP
-606 AIGIGIGI
+606 
-614 GTSSGSTT
+614 
-622 ASTQNSLFQQVSI
+622 NSLFQQVSI

-643 HKENAYNDFAKEILL
+643 HQENAYDDFKKEILL

-666 PVLTKGDINGDGKV
+666 PILTKGDLNGDGKE

-696 QENGK
+696 QQNGK
-701 FRSVKPEILIA
+701 FKSVKPAVLIE

-734 YVVSGGNAFSANATN
+734 YVVSGGNAFSANAAN
-749 YIDRLYLNDG
+749 YTDRLYLNDG
-759 KGNLSK
+759 KGNLTK
-765 SSTNF
+765 STATNF
-770 SEFGTSG
+770 SEFGVSG
-777 KSVTPIDYDKDGD
+777 KSVTPIDFDKDGD
-790 MDLLVGNRITPQ
+790 MDLLVGNRIVPQ

-813 ENDDGIFKNVTEDIA
+813 QNDDGKFTNVTEDIA
-828 PELSNFGIINKVIA
+828 PELSNFGIINQVIA
-842 TDFDQDGWQDFIA
+842 TDFDNDGWLDFIA

-868 KGTFRDIS
+868 QGTFRDIS
-876 DESDLT
+876 DDSALT
-882 NEKGWWF
+882 DEKGWWF
-889 SVSETDVNHDGLKD
+889 SVSETDVNNDGLKD
-903 YIVGNV
+903 YLVGNV
-909 GLNIKHKASPASPFK
+909 GLNIKHKASPESPFK

-934 TFDVVLTSKYKGEYV
+934 TFDVVLTNKYKGEYV
-949 PSRGKECSSQQMP
+949 PSRGRECSSQQMP
-962 FIKDKFPSYDEFAK
+962 FIKDKFKSYDEFAK
-976 ASLEDIYGDKLNTS
+976 ASLEDVYGDKLSTS
-990 VQAEANTFQS
+990 VQAEATQFNS
-1000 IILINKGKGVF
+1000 IVLVNKGKGTF
-1011 EKSALPSQAQSFPL
+1011 DMQKLPSQAQVFPIL
-1025 LTAVYYDVN
+1025 SSVFYDVN
-1034 QDGFEDAIIAGNI
+1034 GDGFEDAIVAGNI

-1063 VLLSNQV
+1063 VLLSNQKN
-1070 DGYTV
+1070 GYTV
-1075 ASAAETG
+1075 LPQQESG
-1082 LFIDGDVKDLELVDI
+1082 LFIDGDVKDLELVQI
-1097 DGVAY
+1097 GNTTY
-1102 LVAGRNGGLLSVFK
+1102 LVAGRNGGLLSVFE
-1116 VGQQQNL
+1116 VGAQQE